1 MAAYVV
7 KRLLYI
13 IPTVFVISVVVFVVI
28 QLPPGD
34 YVTTYVMRL
43 EQEGVS
49 VSQHRI
55 EQMRRQY
62 GLDQPG
68 YVRYFKWISG
78 VLKGDYGYSFEW
90 NKPVAELI
98 GSRLA
103 LTFVVSFTSL
113 VFTWMMSF
121 IIGFYSATHQYSIGD
136 YLATSLGFIGLATPN
151 FMLALVI
158 MWFAYI
164 RFGYTYGG
172 LFSAEYL
179 MAPWTWAKVVDMFKH
194 LWLPVI
200 VIGTSGTAGQIRIL
214 RANLLD
220 ELQKPYVVT
229 AKAKGLSNWKL
240 VLKYPVRI
248 ALIPFVSTAGW
259 RLSTLVSGSVVTAT
273 VLNLPTTGPML
284 LQALKSQDMYLA
296 GSFILFLSLLTVLGT
311 LISDVLLAALDPRI
325 RYD

>member
-311 LISDVLLAALDPRI
+311 LISDILLAALDPRI